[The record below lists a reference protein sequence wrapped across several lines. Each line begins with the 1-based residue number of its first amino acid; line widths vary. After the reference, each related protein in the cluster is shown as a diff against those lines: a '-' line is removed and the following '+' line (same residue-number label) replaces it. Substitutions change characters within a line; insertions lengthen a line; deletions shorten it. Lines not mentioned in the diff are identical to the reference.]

1 MGKLLW
7 YVPPRPPHSF
17 PRAPFHPLPAAMN
30 ARFSLLVA
38 AALSILSSAPANA
51 ATPLFTE
58 TFDGNDVDWNYSRG
72 GTPSTD
78 NSGWSWSS
86 STYKAKHAVRL
97 GKTSGSV
104 GSATTPSILIPS
116 GWSKAS
122 VTVSFQAA
130 AWYGYSSGL
139 TLSKIE
145 NGLTTEI
152 DNWSVFKIANNE
164 TDATNNVAD
173 LSAFT
178 SDTNGKSYIATFEV
192 RDSFQLVFATTG
204 SGNNCRS
211 YLDTVV
217 VTAEEIVSTLTTLP
231 APANLDTNALFY
243 TGFSLVWDEV
253 SGATGYVVR
262 VDGNVVAHCPPATTT
277 ASVTGLAAGGTY
289 AVTVVA
295 QGDGTTT
302 EDSLAAPLSVLT
314 PAYPATIVP
323 DPETSGVSSSAFTVS
338 WTQHPDETYAV
349 RAWTLVPADVATEN
363 FEDYAANGTV
373 PDGWTFQNSGNPYG
387 DQADN
392 PVDFRSDG
400 NWIGSPK
407 FDGVV
412 TNISFRLR
420 RQSETGSTFTVYGST
435 GSDDESVWNTAEN
448 TLATLNPLATQ
459 TYNIPVDVSKGVTR
473 VFFRYTKSSG
483 NVSIGS
489 FSVKGE
495 NVGKQPS
502 YLTGYG
508 PDAVAA
514 GATSAT
520 IQDPVPGETNYVE
533 VTARGLTG
541 RTASSVLPV
550 AVPAPLSFSPVIF
563 VK

>member
-1 MGKLLW
+1 M
-7 YVPPRPPHSF
+7 
-17 PRAPFHPLPAAMN
+17 
-30 ARFSLLVA
+30 
-38 AALSILSSAPANA
+38 
-51 ATPLFTE
+51 
-58 TFDGNDVDWNYSRG
+58 
-72 GTPSTD
+72 
-78 NSGWSWSS
+78 
-86 STYKAKHAVRL
+86 
-97 GKTSGSV
+97 
-104 GSATTPSILIPS
+104 
-116 GWSKAS
+116 
-122 VTVSFQAA
+122 TVSFQAA

-231 APANLDTNALFY
+231 APANLDTNALSY

-262 VDGNVVAHCPPATTT
+262 VDGNVVALCPPETKT

-302 EDSLAAPLSVLT
+302 EDSPAAPLSVST

-323 DPETSGVSSSAFTVS
+323 DPEASGVSSSAFTVS

-349 RAWTLVPADVATEN
+349 RAWTLIPADVATED
-363 FEDYAANGTV
+363 FVEYAQTKTV
-373 PDGWTFQNSGNPYG
+373 PDGWIFENTLDPFDYTSSSYTH
-387 DQADN
+387 N
-392 PVDFRSDG
+392 PVDFKASG
-400 NWIGSPK
+400 NWIATPE

-412 TNISFRLR
+412 SSVTFRFR
-420 RQSETGSTFTVYGST
+420 STAKFTGSFTVYGTT
-435 GSDDESVWNTAEN
+435 GSTDRSDWVPIQSWETTDQSISVS
-448 TLATLNPLATQ
+448 TQ
-459 TYNIPVDVSKGVTR
+459 TLSDLNENGFTR
-473 VFFRYTKSSG
+473 LIFAFEKTAGSG
-483 NVSIGS
+483 NIAFGS
-489 FSVKGE
+489 FSVTGTG
-495 NVGKQPS
+495 VGKQPS
-502 YLTGYG
+502 YLAGYG
-508 PDAVAA
+508 PDATAVA
-514 GATSAT
+514 GTSVT
-520 IQDPVPGETNYVE
+520 ISNPVAGETNYIE
-533 VTARGLTG
+533 VTATGLSG
-541 RTASSVLPV
+541 KTASATI
-550 AVPAPLSFSPVIF
+550 AVPVPAVATPKPVVIS

>member
-1 MGKLLW
+1 MK
-7 YVPPRPPHSF
+7 
-17 PRAPFHPLPAAMN
+17 
-30 ARFSLLVA
+30 ARLSLLAA
-38 AALSILSSAPANA
+38 AALSILSLAPALA

-58 TFDGNDVDWNYSRG
+58 TFASNDVAWSYATG
-72 GTPSTD
+72 GTPPTD
-78 NSGWSWSS
+78 NDGWSWSGS
-86 STYKAKHAVRL
+86 YYKAKNAVRL
-97 GKTSGSV
+97 GKSNGGV
-104 GSATTPSILIPS
+104 GSATTPSILIPT

-122 VTVSFQAA
+122 VTVTFQAA
-130 AWYGYSSGL
+130 AWFGTTSGL

-145 NGLTTEI
+145 NGVTTEL
-152 DNWSVFKIANNE
+152 DSWSVSQIADTQNN
-164 TDATNNVAD
+164 ANNNVAD

-178 SDTNGKSYIATFEV
+178 SDSNGKAYTATFEV
-192 RDSFQLVFATTG
+192 RDSFKLVFATTG
-204 SGNNCRS
+204 SGANCRS
-211 YLDTVV
+211 FLDSVI

-231 APANLDTNALFY
+231 APANLDTNALSY

-262 VDGNVVAHCPPATTT
+262 VDGDVVARCPPETKT
-277 ASVTGLAAGGTY
+277 ASVAGLAAGGTY

-302 EDSLAAPLSVLT
+302 EDSPAAPLSVLT

-435 GSDDESVWNTAEN
+435 GSNDESVWNTAEN

-508 PDAVAA
+508 PDATAVA
-514 GATSAT
+514 GTSVT
-520 IQDPVPGETNYVE
+520 ISNPVAGETNYIE
-533 VTARGLTG
+533 VTATGLSG
-541 RTASSVLPV
+541 KTASTARPV
-550 AVPAPLSFSPVIF
+550 AVPAAATPKPAVIS

>member
-1 MGKLLW
+1 
-7 YVPPRPPHSF
+7 
-17 PRAPFHPLPAAMN
+17 MN
-30 ARFSLLVA
+30 ARFSLLA
-38 AALSILSSAPANA
+38 ATALSLAFCASASA

-58 TFDGNDVDWNYSRG
+58 TFDDNNVDWSYASG
-72 GTPSTD
+72 GVPSTD
-78 NSGWSWSS
+78 NTGWSWSS
-86 STYKAKHAVRL
+86 STYKARHAVRL
-97 GKTSGSV
+97 GKTGEV
-104 GSATTPSILIPS
+104 GSTTTPSLSIPS
-116 GWSKAS
+116 AWSKAS
-122 VTVSFQAA
+122 VTVTFQAA
-130 AWYGYSSGL
+130 AWYGTTSGL

-145 NGLTTEI
+145 NGVTTEL
-152 DNWSVFKIANNE
+152 DSWSVPQIAANKTAAN
-164 TDATNNVAD
+164 DNVAD

-178 SDTNGKSYIATFEV
+178 SDSNGKTYSSTFEV
-192 RDSFQLVFATTG
+192 RDSFKLVFATTG
-204 SGNNCRS
+204 NECRS
-211 YLDTVV
+211 YLDSVV

-231 APANLDTNALFY
+231 APANLDTNALSY

-483 NVSIGS
+483 NMSIGS

-508 PDAVAA
+508 PNATAVA
-514 GATSAT
+514 GTSVT
-520 IQDPVPGETNYVE
+520 ISNPVAGETNYIE
-533 VTARGLTG
+533 VTATGLSG
-541 RTASSVLPV
+541 KTASATIEVP
-550 AVPAPLSFSPVIF
+550 VPAVATPKPAVIS

>member
-1 MGKLLW
+1 MK
-7 YVPPRPPHSF
+7 
-17 PRAPFHPLPAAMN
+17 
-30 ARFSLLVA
+30 ARLSLLAA
-38 AALSILSSAPANA
+38 AALSILSLAPALA

-58 TFDGNDVDWNYSRG
+58 TFASNDVAWSYATG
-72 GTPSTD
+72 GTPPTD
-78 NSGWSWSS
+78 NDGWSWSGS
-86 STYKAKHAVRL
+86 YYKAKNAVRL
-97 GKTSGSV
+97 GKSNGGV
-104 GSATTPSILIPS
+104 GSATTPSILIPT

-122 VTVSFQAA
+122 VTVTFQAA
-130 AWYGYSSGL
+130 AWFGTTSGL

-145 NGLTTEI
+145 NGVTTEL
-152 DNWSVFKIANNE
+152 DSWSVSQIADTQNN
-164 TDATNNVAD
+164 ANNNVAD

-178 SDTNGKSYIATFEV
+178 SDSNGKAYTATFEV
-192 RDSFQLVFATTG
+192 RDSFKLVFATTG
-204 SGNNCRS
+204 SGANCRS
-211 YLDTVV
+211 FLDSVI

-231 APANLDTNALFY
+231 APANLDTNALSY

-262 VDGNVVAHCPPATTT
+262 VDGDVVARCPPETKT
-277 ASVTGLAAGGTY
+277 ASVAGLAAGGTY

-302 EDSLAAPLSVLT
+302 EDSPAAPLSVLT

-435 GSDDESVWNTAEN
+435 GSNDESVWNTAEN

-459 TYNIPVDVSKGVTR
+459 TYNITVDVSKGVTR

-508 PDAVAA
+508 PDATAVAGTSVTISNPVA
-514 GATSAT
+514 GEA
-520 IQDPVPGETNYVE
+520 NYVE
-533 VTARGLTG
+533 VTATGLSG
-541 RTASSVLPV
+541 KTASTTRPV
-550 AVPAPLSFSPVIF
+550 AVPAAATPKPAVIS